1 MIAAVDPG
9 REKCGVAVVAMDGS
23 IVKRLVVPTPSLQEE
38 ISSIF
43 ATGKI
48 QVLLCGDGTGSAAQA
63 GMLRE
68 LATQHKVQ
76 FLIVDEKHTT
86 EEARKLYW
94 QQQPP
99 QGWRRLLPITMQTPP
114 VPVDD
119 YVAVL
124 LAWKYL
130 NAEERGTGTEL
141 RVTE

>member
-9 REKCGVAVVAMDGS
+9 REKCGVAVVALDGS
-23 IVKRLVVPTPSLQEE
+23 IEKRLVVPTPTLQEE
-38 ISSIF
+38 ISSIL
-43 ATGKI
+43 ATGRI

-63 GMLRE
+63 GMLQE
-68 LATQHKVQ
+68 LAVHHKVQ
-76 FLIVDEKHTT
+76 FLFVDEKHTT

-130 NAEERGTGTEL
+130 SMERKSFEQEN
-141 RVTE
+141 RRI

>member
-9 REKCGVAVVAMDGS
+9 REKCGVAVVTMDRA
-23 IVKRLVVPTPSLQEE
+23 IVKRMVVATSNLQEE
-38 ISSIF
+38 L
-43 ATGKI
+43 ATILACGKI
-48 QVLLCGDGTGSAAQA
+48 QILLCGDGTGSVEQAVMLQKLAQ
-63 GMLRE
+63 LYE
-68 LATQHKVQ
+68 VE

-86 EEARKLYW
+86 EQARKLYW

-99 QGWRRLLPITMQTPP
+99 RGWRRLLPTSMQTPP

-130 NAEERGTGTEL
+130 NEERTSH

>member
-9 REKCGVAVVAMDGS
+9 REKCGVAVVALDGS
-23 IVKRLVVPTPSLQEE
+23 IEKRLVVPTLTLQEE
-38 ISSIF
+38 IASILT
-43 ATGKI
+43 TGKI
-48 QVLLCGDGTGSAAQA
+48 QVLLCGDGTGSVAQA

-68 LATQHKVQ
+68 LAQQHKVQ
-76 FLIVDEKHTT
+76 FFVVDEKHTT

-99 QGWRRLLPITMQTPP
+99 QGWRRLLPTTMQTPP

-130 NAEERGTGTEL
+130 SMERKSFEQEN
-141 RVTE
+141 RRI

>member
-1 MIAAVDPG
+1 MIVAVDPG
-9 REKCGVAVVAMDGS
+9 REKCGVAVVAFDGA
-23 IVKRLVVPTPSLQEE
+23 IEKRLVVPTLVLQEE
-38 ISSIF
+38 IFSIL

-48 QVLLCGDGTGSAAQA
+48 QILLCGDGTGSVEQAVMLQKLAQ
-63 GMLRE
+63 LHE
-68 LATQHKVQ
+68 VE

-86 EEARKLYW
+86 EQARKLYW

-99 QGWRRLLPITMQTPP
+99 KGWRRLFPTSMQTPP

-130 NAEERGTGTEL
+130 NEERTSH

>member
-9 REKCGVAVVAMDGS
+9 REKCGVAVVAMDGI
-23 IVKRLVVPTPSLQEE
+23 IVRRLVVPTQDLHEE
-38 ISSIF
+38 IASIL
-43 ATGKI
+43 ADGKI
-48 QVLLCGDGTGSAAQA
+48 QVLLCGDGTGSAAQGA
-63 GMLRE
+63 ILQE
-68 LATQHKVQ
+68 LTQLHKVQ

-86 EEARKLYW
+86 EEAHKLYW

-99 QGWRRLLPITMQTPP
+99 QGLRRFLPTTMLTPP

-130 NAEERGTGTEL
+130 NIPSL
-141 RVTE
+141 YSHYSC

>member
-23 IVKRLVVPTPSLQEE
+23 IEKRLVVPTPALQEE
-38 ISSIF
+38 IASIL
-43 ATGKI
+43 AAGNI
-48 QVLLCGDGTGSAAQA
+48 QVLLCGDGTGSTAQA
-63 GMLRE
+63 GMLQE
-68 LATQHKVQ
+68 LAAQHKAQ
-76 FLIVDEKHTT
+76 FLVVDEKHTT

-99 QGWRRLLPITMQTPP
+99 QGWRRLLPTTMQTPP

>member
-9 REKCGVAVVAMDGS
+9 REKCGVAVVAMDGA
-23 IVKRLVVPTPSLQEE
+23 IAKRLVVPTLTLQEE
-38 ISSIF
+38 IASIL
-43 ATGKI
+43 TTEKI
-48 QVLLCGDGTGSAAQA
+48 QVLLCGNGTGSMEQAA
-63 GMLRE
+63 MLQE
-68 LATQHKVQ
+68 LAEQHKVQ

-99 QGWRRLLPITMQTPP
+99 QGWRCLLPTTMQTPP

-124 LAWKYL
+124 LAWKYQRTKL
-130 NAEERGTGTEL
+130 EQENR
-141 RVTE
+141 RI

>member
-1 MIAAVDPG
+1 MIVAVDPG
-9 REKCGVAVVAMDGS
+9 REKCGVAVVAFDGA
-23 IVKRLVVPTPSLQEE
+23 IEKRLVVPTTVLQEE
-38 ISSIF
+38 IFSIL

-48 QVLLCGDGTGSAAQA
+48 RVLLCGDGTGSAAQA
-63 GMLRE
+63 AVMRK
-68 LATQHKVQ
+68 LAAQHKVQ
-76 FLIVDEKHTT
+76 FLIIDEKHTT
-86 EEARKLYW
+86 EQARKLYW

-99 QGWRRLLPITMQTPP
+99 RGWRRLFPTSMQTPP

-130 NAEERGTGTEL
+130 NEERTSH

>member
-9 REKCGVAVVAMDGS
+9 REKCGVAVVAMDGA
-23 IVKRLVVPTPSLQEE
+23 IVKRLVVPTPALQEE
-38 ISSIF
+38 ISSIL

-63 GMLRE
+63 AMMRE
-68 LATQHKVQ
+68 LAQQHKAE
-76 FLIVDEKHTT
+76 FLIVDEKNTT

-94 QQQPP
+94 RLQPP

-114 VPVDD
+114 VPIDD

-130 NAEERGTGTEL
+130 KDKMEKERKSE
-141 RVTE
+141 

>member
-23 IVKRLVVPTPSLQEE
+23 IEKRLVVPTPALQEE
-38 ISSIF
+38 IASIL
-43 ATGKI
+43 ADGRI

-63 GMLRE
+63 GMLQE
-68 LATQHKVQ
+68 LAVHHKVQ
-76 FLIVDEKHTT
+76 FLFVDEKHTT

-99 QGWRRLLPITMQTPP
+99 QGWRRLLPTTMQTPP

-124 LAWKYL
+124 LAWKYQK
-130 NAEERGTGTEL
+130 NEN
-141 RVTE
+141 

>member
-9 REKCGVAVVAMDGS
+9 REKCGIAVVAMDGS
-23 IVKRLVVPTPSLQEE
+23 IEKRLVVPTSNLHEE
-38 ISSIF
+38 MAAILAF
-43 ATGKI
+43 RKI

-63 GMLRE
+63 AMLQEQAE
-68 LATQHKVQ
+68 LNKVQ

-99 QGWRRLLPITMQTPP
+99 KGWRRFLPTTMQTPP

-124 LAWKYL
+124 LAWKYQK
-130 NAEERGTGTEL
+130 NNN
-141 RVTE
+141 

>member
-9 REKCGVAVVAMDGS
+9 REKCGVAVVAMDGI
-23 IVKRLVVPTPSLQEE
+23 IVRRLVVPTQDLQEE
-38 ISSIF
+38 IASIL
-43 ATGKI
+43 ADGRI

>member
-9 REKCGVAVVAMDGS
+9 REKCGVAVVAMDGA
-23 IVKRLVVPTPSLQEE
+23 IAKRLVVPTLTLQEE
-38 ISSIF
+38 IASILT
-43 ATGKI
+43 TGKI
-48 QVLLCGDGTGSAAQA
+48 QVLLCGNGTGSIEQAAMLQEQA
-63 GMLRE
+63 E
-68 LATQHKVQ
+68 QHKVQ

-99 QGWRRLLPITMQTPP
+99 QGWRRLLPTTMQTPP

-130 NAEERGTGTEL
+130 SMERKSFEQEN
-141 RVTE
+141 RRI

>member
-9 REKCGVAVVAMDGS
+9 REKCGVAVVALDGA
-23 IVKRLVVPTPSLQEE
+23 IIKRLVVPTPALQEE
-38 ISSIF
+38 IFSIL

-48 QVLLCGDGTGSAAQA
+48 QVLLCGDGTGSVAQA
-63 GMLRE
+63 GMLQE
-68 LATQHKVQ
+68 LAAQHKVQ

-99 QGWRRLLPITMQTPP
+99 QGWRRLLPTTMQTPP

-130 NAEERGTGTEL
+130 SMERKSFEQEN
-141 RVTE
+141 RRI

>member
-23 IVKRLVVPTPSLQEE
+23 IEKRLVVPTPALQEE
-38 ISSIF
+38 IASIL
-43 ATGKI
+43 AAGNI
-48 QVLLCGDGTGSAAQA
+48 QVLLCGDGTGSATQA
-63 GMLRE
+63 CMLQE
-68 LATQHKVQ
+68 LAAQHKVQ
-76 FLIVDEKHTT
+76 FFVVDEKHTT
-86 EEARKLYW
+86 EQARKLYW

-99 QGWRRLLPITMQTPP
+99 KGWRRLLPTTMQTPP

>member
-9 REKCGVAVVAMDGS
+9 REKCGVAVVAMDGA
-23 IVKRLVVPTPSLQEE
+23 IVKRAVIPTEKLQEE
-38 ISSIF
+38 IDVILTS
-43 ATGKI
+43 GKI
-48 QVLLCGDGTGSAAQA
+48 RVLLCGDGTGSTAQA
-63 GMLRE
+63 GMLQE
-68 LATQHKVQ
+68 LAAQHKVQ
-76 FLIVDEKHTT
+76 FFVVDEKYTT
-86 EEARKLYW
+86 EQARKLYW

-99 QGWRRLLPITMQTPP
+99 QGWRRLLPTTMQTPP

>member
-9 REKCGVAVVAMDGS
+9 REKCGVAVVALDGA
-23 IVKRLVVPTPSLQEE
+23 IIKRLVVPTPALQEE
-38 ISSIF
+38 IFSIL
-43 ATGKI
+43 ADGRI

-63 GMLRE
+63 AMLQE
-68 LATQHKVQ
+68 LAVQHQAQ
-76 FLIVDEKHTT
+76 FIIVDEKYTT

-99 QGWRRLLPITMQTPP
+99 QGWRRLLPTTMQTPP

-124 LAWKYL
+124 LAWKYQK
-130 NAEERGTGTEL
+130 NEN
-141 RVTE
+141 

>member
-9 REKCGVAVVAMDGS
+9 REKCGVAVVALDGS
-23 IVKRLVVPTPSLQEE
+23 VVKRLVVPTPALQEK
-38 ISSIF
+38 IASIF

-63 GMLRE
+63 DMLQE
-68 LATQHKVQ
+68 LASQHMVQ

-99 QGWRRLLPITMQTPP
+99 QGWRCLLPTTMQTPP

-124 LAWKYL
+124 LAWRYL
-130 NAEERGTGTEL
+130 NEEWTSQ